1 MIALDVDGRGKFTTE
16 HSVRVGR
23 DPAWANLVV
32 DGDYVSRHHLEIRP
46 IDDGYRVWD
55 LGSRNGTSVNK
66 RRVGEGGTP
75 LTEGDVISVGGSVS
89 LRVLVLGEPDT
100 QPETALR
107 EDQREL
113 RVEAHPDVFVVQYR
127 TAGKLV
133 RDTMSYQL
141 GLALSLLAL
150 YQRDAIGP
158 VPDVDLRAIV
168 WRGDADQKVHGD
180 INRLLL
186 RLRQWFSRRDVDP
199 PPIIRRKR
207 AAATRLD
214 LPAGALQVEPEGWL
228 YKFLD
233 DA

>member
-1 MIALDVDGRGKFTTE
+1 MIALDVDGKGQFTAK
-16 HSVRVGR
+16 HSVLVGR

-32 DGDYVSRHHLEIRP
+32 DAEYVSRHHAEIRP
-46 IDDGYRVWD
+46 DDESYRVWD
-55 LGSRNGTSVNK
+55 LGSRNGTSVNG
-66 RRVGEGGTP
+66 RRVAEGGSP
-75 LTEGDVISVGGSVS
+75 IAEGDVISIGGSVT
-89 LRVLVLGEPDT
+89 LRVLVLGEPDKQT
-100 QPETALR
+100 PTALSPQ
-107 EDQREL
+107 QREL
-113 RVEAHPDVFVVQYR
+113 RVEAHPDVFVVQFR

-168 WRGDADQKVHGD
+168 WRGDAEQKVHGD

-207 AAATRLD
+207 SAATRLD
-214 LPAGALQVEPEGWL
+214 LPPGALTIEPEGWL